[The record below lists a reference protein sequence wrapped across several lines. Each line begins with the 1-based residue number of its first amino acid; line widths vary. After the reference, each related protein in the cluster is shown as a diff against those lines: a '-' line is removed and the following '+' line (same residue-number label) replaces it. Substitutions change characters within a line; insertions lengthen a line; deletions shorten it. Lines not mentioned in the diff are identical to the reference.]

1 MVVNLAAQA
10 GVRYSLQNPKEYITS
25 NIIGFFNLIDLSR
38 KNKIK
43 KVYFCKL

>member
-1 MVVNLAAQA
+1 MVVNLMTQA

-43 KVYFCKL
+43 SLFCKL